1 VGKIRPILILI
12 AWLLPLSTFAQQVE
26 VNAYF
31 LQDSARLGE
40 RVGYVLKVKH
50 PEASQLIFPDSTYDF
65 SPFVL
70 LEKQTFISSTREGST
85 LDSSVYYLSN
95 FSLEPRAYLTLPVY
109 ELIRYDSI
117 IHFPREAGINLKLQV
132 DSIPEEPVFKENN
145 VYQPLEKKMNWIF
158 VSLVIVA
165 ILAVLVV
172 LYLIFA
178 KRIQKVWKDYREKR
192 RWSQFERKWKI
203 KMTQLEDSPSI
214 ALADE
219 VIGWWKT
226 YMESITGLPIRE
238 WTSTEISENLQDKK
252 VLESLRSI
260 DMIIYAGKTVK
271 NDLSKNYLLEVAKE
285 KYQENLTRKKHERT
299 VS

>member
-1 VGKIRPILILI
+1 MGKTRLIQILL
-12 AWLLPLSTFAQQVE
+12 AFLLPLGTFAQQVE

-31 LQDSARLGE
+31 LKDSARLGE

-70 LEKQTFISSTREGST
+70 LEKQTFISSTQEGVT
-85 LDSSVYYLSN
+85 LDSSIYFLSN

-117 IHFPREAGINLKLQV
+117 THFPGEAGIHLKLQL

-158 VSLVIVA
+158 VSLVILA

-172 LYLIFA
+172 VYLIFA
-178 KRIQKVWKDYREKR
+178 KRIQKVWRDYREKR

-203 KMTQLEDSPSI
+203 KISQLENSPSI

-226 YMESITGLPIRE
+226 YMESVTGLPIRE
-238 WTSTEISENLQDKK
+238 WTSSEISENLQDKK

-260 DMIIYAGKTVK
+260 DMIIYAGKTAQ
-271 NDLSKNYLLEVAKE
+271 NETSRDYLLELAKE